1 MQKRVKG
8 EERAKNRVSHLALV
22 QSVNKVSKSFLV
34 MSLQRFTPGWM
45 APSPRRIRTCST
57 VHTTGDMS
65 SLFSLVYTVCNPPT
79 RCLRKRSKTCGRQI
93 SSWPSIRNEATFT
106 PCMSTILHSVL
117 VLPLPPLPPPTP
129 PPPALLAMKLLIL
142 LGVRRGG
149 SPGVEYRGSAR
160 NKPPGM
166 PAPLEVAE
174 ITGGAETAMVIQS
187 QIVGPRAL
195 ALLPCLLCVPS
206 HSLAHSRA
214 LSGVLS
220 LAQNCSQVYSSM
232 AHAKA
237 HPPPSRQWAASTR
250 RGLRPHPITP
260 PPETGSHP

>member
-1 MQKRVKG
+1 MQKRAKG
-8 EERAKNRVSHLALV
+8 EERAEKRESHLALV

-93 SSWPSIRNEATFT
+93 SSWPSIRKEATFT
-106 PCMSTILHSVL
+106 PCMSTILHSL
-117 VLPLPPLPPPTP
+117 VLPLPPLPLPTP
-129 PPPALLAMKLLIL
+129 PPPALPLWLLATKLLII

-149 SPGVEYRGSAR
+149 SPGVKHIGSAR
-160 NKPPGM
+160 KRPPGT

-187 QIVGPRAL
+187 QIIGPRAL
-195 ALLPCLLCVPS
+195 AFSPCLL
-206 HSLAHSRA
+206 
-214 LSGVLS
+214 
-220 LAQNCSQVYSSM
+220 
-232 AHAKA
+232 
-237 HPPPSRQWAASTR
+237 
-250 RGLRPHPITP
+250 
-260 PPETGSHP
+260 